1 LDGALKVR
9 FAKTFVAVNPQSR
22 KPAPMPR
29 AAKRTLKKKTD
40 VKVTI
45 DRNLKRLYDEAIAN
59 FEAAAAQ
66 GAKAWDVRYEA
77 IGEILNHNPP
87 LYQVVY
93 RNIRV
98 ARFANADD
106 IERFTPTRL
115 SLAIAWLEA
124 KAGAPLK
131 GNTPIAFERVRF
143 PFKVDGKTVSKSL
156 EEITVAE
163 LNLALALLKGRER
176 TSKKA
181 SPTARALLELI
192 KKSGVK
198 ATATVSAKSVT
209 LQVPLD
215 GLSKLSGLLAKFV
228 PPAS

>member
-1 LDGALKVR
+1 
-9 FAKTFVAVNPQSR
+9 
-22 KPAPMPR
+22 MPK

-45 DRNLKRLYDEAIAN
+45 DVNLKRLYDEAIDSL
-59 FEAAAAQ
+59 EAATAQ
-66 GAKAWDVRYEA
+66 GAKSWDVRYEA

-87 LYQVVY
+87 LYMAGGFSTDRAFIAQKLKENRQAVY
-93 RNIRV
+93 KNIRV

-115 SLAIAWLEA
+115 NLAIAWLEA

-131 GNTPIAFERVRF
+131 GNTPVAFERLRF
-143 PFKVDGKTVSKSL
+143 PFKADGKTVSKSL
-156 EEITVAE
+156 EDITVAE
-163 LNLALALLKGRER
+163 LNLALALLKGRES

-181 SPTARALLELI
+181 SPVARALAELI
-192 KKSGVK
+192 KQSGVK

-228 PPAS
+228 PPES